1 MVNSAATAP
10 ARRCATGK
18 RDLPIDTEGLVVRA
32 RVHCATVPE
41 RDRLRLSLESA
52 RSEIPHLLTRGSM
65 RVTRSNVRTGQKVL
79 LLSVE
84 LVRPSSTPIPQEVA
98 QLGKEE
104 WAK

>member
-18 RDLPIDTEGLVVRA
+18 RDLPIDTEGLVVKA
-32 RVHCATVPE
+32 RVHCAKVPE

-52 RSEIPHLLTRGSM
+52 RSEIPHLSHRRLDAGYQGQGKALAKG
-65 RVTRSNVRTGQKVL
+65 TRSEYRA
-79 LLSVE
+79 
-84 LVRPSSTPIPQEVA
+84 RAPSSTPIPQEVA

-104 WAK
+104 WTK